1 MKGKKYIAAKAK
13 IDSKKSYTP
22 DEAVSLVKETSAAKF
37 DATVEL
43 HCHLGI
49 DPKKGEQLVRGTMTL
64 PHPVGKPKRV
74 IAFVEEA
81 KIEDAKSAGADVV
94 ATQDTIDELIKT
106 GKIDFDIAVATPA
119 MMPKLAKLA
128 KILGPKG
135 LMPNPKT
142 ETVSPDVKKMIESLK
157 KGKASF
163 KNDDTANLHLSI
175 GKVSWDAE
183 RISANLN
190 AALETIKKYKPAT
203 SKGTYLQTVVITTTM
218 GPGIKIAVI

>member
-22 DEAVSLVKETSAAKF
+22 DEAVALVKETSAAKF

-49 DPKKGEQLVRGTMTL
+49 DPKKGDQLVRGTMTL
-64 PHPVGKPKRV
+64 PHTVGKPKRV

-81 KIEDAKSAGADVV
+81 KTEDAKSAGADVV

-157 KGKASF
+157 KGKMSF
-163 KNDDTANLHLSI
+163 KNDDTANLHLAI
-175 GKVSWDAE
+175 GKVSWDTE
-183 RISANLN
+183 KISANLN

-203 SKGTYLQTVVITTTM
+203 SKGTYLQNVVITTTM
-218 GPGIKIAVI
+218 GPGIKVAVI